1 MNVVGILNVVS
12 PVEGLVARLVAI
24 FASMSM
30 AMNTARP
37 AAWLA
42 AKWAKHGPSGGWF
55 SR

>member
-1 MNVVGILNVVS
+1 MNVVDILNVVS
-12 PVEGLVARLVAI
+12 PVEGFVARPVAI
-24 FASMSM
+24 FASMNM
-30 AMNTARP
+30 AINAARP